1 MESFDGVAEVKRI
14 KKNLLWKQI
23 ISGVFFCSSIVFLIV
38 YLTIPQAKVR
48 SLHVET
54 YLKGTQKVF
63 SESDEMLNRT
73 TLISRNDIISGLG
86 LTDDTYSAF
95 VDVKKAASNLKNAD
109 FVCDKIE
116 PVVTK
121 TPFSLKVNFADL
133 FPIVSVDEQN
143 YLTDGNLYPVS
154 SADNTEK
161 EDWILNHYPDKK
173 SKLVPFLDDP
183 SLGDDHS
190 TSIPNLFYAWELLEK
205 YDPNSSLGLRGVR
218 YDASSG
224 SYLFY
229 WKSESEKSESDLNLR
244 VRVDKDLLFDFS
256 HENRILEIDKL
267 TNGSFSDY
275 MTKSD
280 EFVSKF
286 KDKSLKVDGWYTLVY
301 KISSDGVVSAKY
313 ENKEA

>member
-1 MESFDGVAEVKRI
+1 M
-14 KKNLLWKQI
+14 
-23 ISGVFFCSSIVFLIV
+23 
-38 YLTIPQAKVR
+38 
-48 SLHVET
+48 
-54 YLKGTQKVF
+54 
-63 SESDEMLNRT
+63 
-73 TLISRNDIISGLG
+73 
-86 LTDDTYSAF
+86 
-95 VDVKKAASNLKNAD
+95 KNAD

-121 TPFSLKVNFADL
+121 TPFSLKVSFADL
-133 FPIVSVDEQN
+133 FPIVSIDEQN

-229 WKSESEKSESDLNLR
+229 WKSESEKSDSDLNLR

-256 HENRILEIDKL
+256 HENAILEIDKL
-267 TNGSFSDY
+267 TTGSLSNFK
-275 MTKSD
+275 TKSD

-301 KISSDGVVSAKY
+301 RISSDGLACAKY
-313 ENKEA
+313 ENREA

>member
-1 MESFDGVAEVKRI
+1 MG
-14 KKNLLWKQI
+14 
-23 ISGVFFCSSIVFLIV
+23 IV
-38 YLTIPQAKVR
+38 R
-48 SLHVET
+48 
-54 YLKGTQKVF
+54 
-63 SESDEMLNRT
+63 
-73 TLISRNDIISGLG
+73 
-86 LTDDTYSAF
+86 
-95 VDVKKAASNLKNAD
+95 
-109 FVCDKIE
+109 
-116 PVVTK
+116 
-121 TPFSLKVNFADL
+121 
-133 FPIVSVDEQN
+133 
-143 YLTDGNLYPVS
+143 
-154 SADNTEK
+154 
-161 EDWILNHYPDKK
+161 
-173 SKLVPFLDDP
+173 
-183 SLGDDHS
+183 
-190 TSIPNLFYAWELLEK
+190 K

-229 WKSESEKSESDLNLR
+229 WKSESEPDLNLR

-286 KDKSLKVDGWYTLVY
+286 KDKSLKADGWYTLVY

>member
-14 KKNLLWKQI
+14 KRNLLWKQI

-95 VDVKKAASNLKNAD
+95 IDVKKAASNLKNAD

-121 TPFSLKVNFADL
+121 TPFSLKVSFADL
-133 FPIVSVDEQN
+133 FPIVSIDEQN

-229 WKSESEKSESDLNLR
+229 WKSESEPDLNLR

>member
-73 TLISRNDIISGLG
+73 TLISKNDIISGLG

-95 VDVKKAASNLKNAD
+95 IDVKKAASNLRNAD

-121 TPFSLKVNFADL
+121 TPFSLKVSFADL
-133 FPIVSVDEQN
+133 FPIVSIDEQN

-183 SLGDDHS
+183 SLGDNHS

-229 WKSESEKSESDLNLR
+229 WKSESDLNLNLR
-244 VRVDKDLLFDFS
+244 VRVDKDLLFEFS
-256 HENRILEIDKL
+256 HRNAILEIDKL
-267 TNGSFSDY
+267 TKESLSNFK
-275 MTKSD
+275 TKND

-286 KDKSLKVDGWYTLVY
+286 NDKSLKVDGWYTLIY
-301 KISSDGVVSAKY
+301 TISNDELVAKY
-313 ENKEA
+313 EK

>member
-73 TLISRNDIISGLG
+73 TLISKNDIISGLG

-95 VDVKKAASNLKNAD
+95 IDVKKAASNLRNAD

-121 TPFSLKVNFADL
+121 TPFSLKVSFADL
-133 FPIVSVDEQN
+133 FPIVSIDEQN

-183 SLGDDHS
+183 SLGDNHS

-229 WKSESEKSESDLNLR
+229 WKSESDLNLNLR
-244 VRVDKDLLFDFS
+244 VRVDKDLLFEFS
-256 HENRILEIDKL
+256 HRNAILEIDKL
-267 TNGSFSDY
+267 TKESLSNF
-275 MTKSD
+275 KVKND

-286 KDKSLKVDGWYTLVY
+286 KDKSLNVDGWYTLIY
-301 KISSDGVVSAKY
+301 TISNDELVAKY
-313 ENKEA
+313 EK

>member
-121 TPFSLKVNFADL
+121 TPFSLKVSFADL
-133 FPIVSVDEQN
+133 FPIVSIDEQN

-229 WKSESEKSESDLNLR
+229 WKSESEPDLNLR

-267 TNGSFSDY
+267 TKESLSKFKKKN
-275 MTKSD
+275 D

>member
-48 SLHVET
+48 SLHIET

-95 VDVKKAASNLKNAD
+95 IDVKKAASNLKNAD

-121 TPFSLKVNFADL
+121 TPFSLKVSFADL
-133 FPIVSVDEQN
+133 FPIVSIDEQN

-229 WKSESEKSESDLNLR
+229 WKSESVPDLNLR

-267 TNGSFSDY
+267 TKGSFSDY
-275 MTKSD
+275 KMKSD

-301 KISSDGVVSAKY
+301 TISSDGVVSAKY

>member
-73 TLISRNDIISGLG
+73 TLISKNDIISGLG

-95 VDVKKAASNLKNAD
+95 IDVKKAASNLRNAD

-121 TPFSLKVNFADL
+121 TPFSLKVSFADL
-133 FPIVSVDEQN
+133 FPIVSIDEQN

-229 WKSESEKSESDLNLR
+229 WKSESDLNLNLR
-244 VRVDKDLLFDFS
+244 VRVDKDLLFEFS
-256 HENRILEIDKL
+256 HRNAILEIDKL
-267 TNGSFSDY
+267 TKESLSNF
-275 MTKSD
+275 KVKND

-286 KDKSLKVDGWYTLVY
+286 KDKSLKVDGWYTLIY
-301 KISSDGVVSAKY
+301 KISNDELVAKY
-313 ENKEA
+313 EK

>member
-121 TPFSLKVNFADL
+121 TPFSLKVSFADL
-133 FPIVSVDEQN
+133 FPIVSIDEQN
-143 YLTDGNLYPVS
+143 YLTDGNLYPVP

-229 WKSESEKSESDLNLR
+229 WKSESEPDLNLR

-256 HENRILEIDKL
+256 HENRILGIDKL
-267 TNGSFSDY
+267 TKGSLSKF
-275 MTKSD
+275 KKKND

-301 KISSDGVVSAKY
+301 TINSAIKY

>member
-1 MESFDGVAEVKRI
+1 M
-14 KKNLLWKQI
+14 
-23 ISGVFFCSSIVFLIV
+23 
-38 YLTIPQAKVR
+38 
-48 SLHVET
+48 
-54 YLKGTQKVF
+54 
-63 SESDEMLNRT
+63 
-73 TLISRNDIISGLG
+73 
-86 LTDDTYSAF
+86 
-95 VDVKKAASNLKNAD
+95 KNAD
-109 FVCDKIE
+109 FVCNKIE

-121 TPFSLKVNFADL
+121 TPFSLKVSFADL
-133 FPIVSVDEQN
+133 FPIVSIDEQN

-229 WKSESEKSESDLNLR
+229 WKSESEPDLNLR

-275 MTKSD
+275 MMKSD

-286 KDKSLKVDGWYTLVY
+286 KDKSLKVNGWYTLVY

>member
-95 VDVKKAASNLKNAD
+95 IDVKKAASNLKNAD

-121 TPFSLKVNFADL
+121 TPFSLKVSFADL
-133 FPIVSVDEQN
+133 FPIVSIDEQN

-229 WKSESEKSESDLNLR
+229 WKSESEPDLNLR

-267 TNGSFSDY
+267 TKGSFSDY
-275 MTKSD
+275 KMKND

>member
-73 TLISRNDIISGLG
+73 TLISRNDIINGLG

-95 VDVKKAASNLKNAD
+95 IDVKKAALNLKNAD

-121 TPFSLKVNFADL
+121 TPFSLKVSFADL
-133 FPIVSVDEQN
+133 FPIVSIDEQN

-205 YDPNSSLGLRGVR
+205 YDPNSSLGLRGIR

-229 WKSESEKSESDLNLR
+229 WKSESEPDLNLR
-244 VRVDKDLLFDFS
+244 VRLDKDLLFDFS

-275 MTKSD
+275 KMKSD
-280 EFVSKF
+280 EFVPKF
-286 KDKSLKVDGWYTLVY
+286 KDKSLKADGWYTLVY

>member
-121 TPFSLKVNFADL
+121 TPFSLKVSFADL
-133 FPIVSVDEQN
+133 FPIVSIDEQN
-143 YLTDGNLYPVS
+143 YLTDGNLYPIS

-229 WKSESEKSESDLNLR
+229 WKSESDESKSNLR
-244 VRVDKDLLFDFS
+244 VIVDKDLLFEFS
-256 HENRILEIDKL
+256 HKNAILEIDKL
-267 TNGSFSDY
+267 TKESLSDF
-275 MTKSD
+275 KVKND

-301 KISSDGVVSAKY
+301 TISNDGLACVKY

>member
-86 LTDDTYSAF
+86 LTDYTYSAF
-95 VDVKKAASNLKNAD
+95 IDVKKAASNLKNAD

-121 TPFSLKVNFADL
+121 TPFSLKVSFADL
-133 FPIVSVDEQN
+133 FPIVSIDEQN
-143 YLTDGNLYPVS
+143 YLTDGNLYPIS

-229 WKSESEKSESDLNLR
+229 WKSESEPDLNLR

-267 TNGSFSDY
+267 TTGSFSDY

>member
-1 MESFDGVAEVKRI
+1 
-14 KKNLLWKQI
+14 
-23 ISGVFFCSSIVFLIV
+23 
-38 YLTIPQAKVR
+38 
-48 SLHVET
+48 
-54 YLKGTQKVF
+54 
-63 SESDEMLNRT
+63 MLNRT
-73 TLISRNDIISGLG
+73 TLISKNDIISGLG

-95 VDVKKAASNLKNAD
+95 IDVKKAASNLRNAD

-121 TPFSLKVNFADL
+121 TPFSLKVSFADL
-133 FPIVSVDEQN
+133 FPIVSIDEQN

-154 SADNTEK
+154 SADNTGK

-183 SLGDDHS
+183 SLGDNHS

-229 WKSESEKSESDLNLR
+229 WKSESELNLR
-244 VRVDKDLLFDFS
+244 VRVDKDLLFEFS
-256 HENRILEIDKL
+256 HRNAILEIDKL
-267 TNGSFSDY
+267 TKESLSNF
-275 MTKSD
+275 KVKND

-286 KDKSLKVDGWYTLVY
+286 KDKSLNVDGWYTLIY
-301 KISSDGVVSAKY
+301 TISNDELVAKY
-313 ENKEA
+313 EK

>member
-121 TPFSLKVNFADL
+121 TPFSLKVSFADL
-133 FPIVSVDEQN
+133 FPIVSIDEQN

-229 WKSESEKSESDLNLR
+229 WKSESEPDLNLR

-256 HENRILEIDKL
+256 HENRILGIDKL
-267 TNGSFSDY
+267 TKGSLSDFK
-275 MTKSD
+275 TKND
-280 EFVSKF
+280 EFVPKL

>member
-95 VDVKKAASNLKNAD
+95 IDVKKASSNLKNAD

-121 TPFSLKVNFADL
+121 TPFSLKVSFADL
-133 FPIVSVDEQN
+133 FPIVSIDEQN
-143 YLTDGNLYPVS
+143 YLTDGNLYPVF

-229 WKSESEKSESDLNLR
+229 WKSESEPDLNLR

-267 TNGSFSDY
+267 TNGSFSGY

>member
-73 TLISRNDIISGLG
+73 TLISRDDIISGLG
-86 LTDDTYSAF
+86 LTDDTYSSF

-121 TPFSLKVNFADL
+121 TPFSLKVSFADL
-133 FPIVSVDEQN
+133 FPIVSIDEQN

-229 WKSESEKSESDLNLR
+229 WKSESEPDLNLR

-275 MTKSD
+275 KTKSD

>member
-23 ISGVFFCSSIVFLIV
+23 ISGVFFCSSIIFLIV

-48 SLHVET
+48 SLHVEA

-63 SESDEMLNRT
+63 SESDKMLNRT

-116 PVVTK
+116 PIVTK
-121 TPFSLKVNFADL
+121 TPFSLKVSFADL
-133 FPIVSVDEQN
+133 FPIVSIDEQN

-183 SLGDDHS
+183 SLGDNHS

-229 WKSESEKSESDLNLR
+229 WKSESDLNLR
-244 VRVDKDLLFDFS
+244 VRVDKDLLFEFS
-256 HENRILEIDKL
+256 HENAILEIDKL
-267 TNGSFSDY
+267 TTGSLSNFK
-275 MTKSD
+275 TKND

-301 KISSDGVVSAKY
+301 TISSDGLACAKY

>member
-95 VDVKKAASNLKNAD
+95 IDVKKAASNLKNAD

-121 TPFSLKVNFADL
+121 TPFSLKVIFADL
-133 FPIVSVDEQN
+133 FPIVSIDEQN

-229 WKSESEKSESDLNLR
+229 WKSESEPDLNLR

-275 MTKSD
+275 KTKSD

-313 ENKEA
+313 EK

>member
-95 VDVKKAASNLKNAD
+95 IDVKKAASNLKNAD

-121 TPFSLKVNFADL
+121 TPFSLKVSFADL
-133 FPIVSVDEQN
+133 FPIVSIDEQN

-229 WKSESEKSESDLNLR
+229 WKSESEPDLNLR

>member
-95 VDVKKAASNLKNAD
+95 IDVKKAASNLRNAD

-121 TPFSLKVNFADL
+121 TPFSLKVSFADL
-133 FPIVSVDEQN
+133 FPIVSIDEQN

-183 SLGDDHS
+183 SLGDNHS

-229 WKSESEKSESDLNLR
+229 WKSESDLNLNLR
-244 VRVDKDLLFDFS
+244 VRVDKDLLFEFS
-256 HENRILEIDKL
+256 HRNAILEIDKL
-267 TNGSFSDY
+267 TKESLSNF
-275 MTKSD
+275 KVKND

-286 KDKSLKVDGWYTLVY
+286 KDKSLNVDGWYTLIY
-301 KISSDGVVSAKY
+301 KISNDELVAKY
-313 ENKEA
+313 EK

>member
-73 TLISRNDIISGLG
+73 TLISRNDIISELG

-121 TPFSLKVNFADL
+121 TPFSLKVSFADL
-133 FPIVSVDEQN
+133 FPIVSIDEQN

-183 SLGDDHS
+183 SLGDNHS

-229 WKSESEKSESDLNLR
+229 WKSESDGTELNSR
-244 VRVDKDLLFDFS
+244 VRVDKDLLFEFS
-256 HENRILEIDKL
+256 HEKNAILGIDKL
-267 TNGSFSDY
+267 TKESLSKFKKKN
-275 MTKSD
+275 D

-286 KDKSLKVDGWYTLVY
+286 KDKSLNVVDGWYTLVY
-301 KISSDGVVSAKY
+301 TINSAIKY
-313 ENKEA
+313 EK

>member
-14 KKNLLWKQI
+14 KKILLWKQI

-121 TPFSLKVNFADL
+121 TPFSLKVSFADL
-133 FPIVSVDEQN
+133 FPIVSIDEQN
-143 YLTDGNLYPVS
+143 YLTDGNLYPLS

-190 TSIPNLFYAWELLEK
+190 TSIPNLFYSWELLEK

-229 WKSESEKSESDLNLR
+229 WKSESDESKSNLR
-244 VRVDKDLLFDFS
+244 VRVDKDLLFEFS
-256 HENRILEIDKL
+256 HKNAILEIDKL
-267 TNGSFSDY
+267 TKESLSDF
-275 MTKSD
+275 KKKND

-301 KISSDGVVSAKY
+301 TISSDGLACAKY

>member
-121 TPFSLKVNFADL
+121 TPFSLKVSFADL
-133 FPIVSVDEQN
+133 FPIVSIDEQN

-183 SLGDDHS
+183 SLGDNHS

-229 WKSESEKSESDLNLR
+229 WKSESEPDLNLR

-256 HENRILEIDKL
+256 HENRILGIDKL
-267 TNGSFSDY
+267 TKGSLSNFE
-275 MTKSD
+275 MKND

-286 KDKSLKVDGWYTLVY
+286 KDKSLNVVDGWYTLVY
-301 KISSDGVVSAKY
+301 TINSAIKY

>member
-121 TPFSLKVNFADL
+121 TPFSLKVSFADL
-133 FPIVSVDEQN
+133 FPIVSIDEQN

-154 SADNTEK
+154 SVDNTEK

-183 SLGDDHS
+183 SLGDNHS

-229 WKSESEKSESDLNLR
+229 WKSESDGTELNSR
-244 VRVDKDLLFDFS
+244 VRVDKDLLFEFS
-256 HENRILEIDKL
+256 HEKNAILGIGKL
-267 TNGSFSDY
+267 TKESLSKFKKKN
-275 MTKSD
+275 D

-286 KDKSLKVDGWYTLVY
+286 KDKSLNVVDGWYTLVY
-301 KISSDGVVSAKY
+301 TINSAIKY
-313 ENKEA
+313 EK